1 MTLRNL
7 LVSAMV
13 LGAGLSSGE
22 IRSANAEDMVYELR
36 TYTASPGK
44 MPELQKRFRD
54 HTIRIFEKHGIKSI
68 GYWVPEKQP
77 DTLVY
82 LVVHPSRKAADKA
95 WAAFIADPEWQK
107 VFRESQKNGSLTKK
121 VERVYLNPTDF
132 SPLK

>member
-22 IRSANAEDMVYELR
+22 ILSAKADDMVYELR

-77 DTLVY
+77 DTLIY
-82 LVVHPSRKAADKA
+82 LVVHKSRKDANKN
-95 WAAFIADPEWQK
+95 WAGFATDPEWQH
-107 VFRESQKNGSLTKK
+107 VYRESQKNGSLTTK
-121 VERVYLNPTDF
+121 VERVYMSPTDF
-132 SPLK
+132 SALK

>member
-22 IRSANAEDMVYELR
+22 IPSAKADDMVYELR

-107 VFRESQKNGSLTKK
+107 VFRESQKSGSLTKK

>member
-22 IRSANAEDMVYELR
+22 IPSAKADDMVYELR

>member
-22 IRSANAEDMVYELR
+22 ILSAKADDMVYELR

-107 VFRESQKNGSLTKK
+107 VFRESQKNGSLTKN

>member
-22 IRSANAEDMVYELR
+22 ILSAKADDMVYELR